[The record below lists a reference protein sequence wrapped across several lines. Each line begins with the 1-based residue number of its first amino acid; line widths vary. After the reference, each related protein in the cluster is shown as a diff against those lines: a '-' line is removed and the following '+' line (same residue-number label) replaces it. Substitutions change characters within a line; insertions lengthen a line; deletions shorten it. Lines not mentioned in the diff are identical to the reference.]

1 MIETRRLKNVV
12 IVIQTIVN
20 FVLSREIFVHYGQK
34 CIYEGE
40 AGDYVE
46 QNIWSNI
53 KKNQT
58 RLDRIIKF

>member
-1 MIETRRLKNVV
+1 MVKTRCLKNVV
-12 IVIQTIVN
+12 IIIQTISN

-34 CIYEGE
+34 CISEGE